1 MRVRRCPPP
10 PAIVVSLSEKKWPY
24 QLFLANTEHEQHG
37 IETRAEREAKRF
49 KLNPGACVDSLPGG
63 LRRDT
68 HTHTNLETTLV
79 YVEELEALKSYTI
92 PLTDLPPLCLEHVM
106 SYIEDPK
113 DLYSVTFSSK
123 SMSELLSPEVVIR
136 CAVFHNCSNKNKVV
150 DRKKMSQIMYHVT
163 NRAIHIPSAHRLLR
177 LVNARRCER
186 GADCWNRNLNSGL
199 SGWIGSA
206 NVNRP
211 FGMAICDKCIKQT
224 TIKVDY
230 SNFARHEKGCATHSG
245 NLLSDPYHDKV
256 TGDTVGP
263 LIPALSIFQVDNTF
277 SSRDDKKVALEGMV
291 QKAMSDRSDFCPL
304 LYEEKCA
311 AYQEIFEEA
320 EKECDDAVKTAQ
332 ERKYEEYTERR
343 EAKILKRMTKIRKI
357 YATLQTDLDDCPM
370 KDLALACE
378 WLEDDQRCIR
388 FSTSFVQSKMSSI
401 VSAPC
406 SASQRSVQRVAD
418 EIRSILT
425 PIHEK
430 DFFSFGF
437 IANSSNRFK
446 KGIYQYVSE
455 ESTRDAIMNS
465 TAFGDAQFMKAIND
479 DKHVRALVRSLARI
493 SGALGRCF
501 ALSVVKLDPNQPEA
515 DQRIEDYRKL
525 AKLVWSKKVPNQD
538 VNSFTVMKENF
549 TTSLEEWRIMK
560 KNTRDYLSDPQ
571 TRAFLTRS
579 NLVGGRANFTR

>member
-1 MRVRRCPPP
+1 M
-10 PAIVVSLSEKKWPY
+10 LE
-24 QLFLANTEHEQHG
+24 EHEQHG
-37 IETRAEREAKRF
+37 IETRAEQEAKRF
-49 KLNPGACVDSLPGG
+49 KLNP
-63 LRRDT
+63 
-68 HTHTNLETTLV
+68 
-79 YVEELEALKSYTI
+79 EELEALKSYTI

-106 SYIEDPK
+106 SFIEDPK

-123 SMSELLSPEVVIR
+123 SMFELLSPEVVIR

-150 DRKKMSQIMYHVT
+150 NRKKMSQIMYHVA

-186 GADCWNRNLNSGL
+186 GSDCWNRNLNSGL

-263 LIPALSIFQVDNTF
+263 LIHALSIFQIDNTF
-277 SSRDDKKVALEGMV
+277 SSREDKKVALEGMV
-291 QKAMSDRSDFCPL
+291 QKAMSDKSDFCPIR
-304 LYEEKCA
+304 YDEKCA

-320 EKECDDAVKTAQ
+320 EKECDDAVKADQ
-332 ERKYEEYTERR
+332 ERKHEEYTERR

-357 YATLQTDLDDCPM
+357 YASLQSDLADCPM

-388 FSTSFVQSKMSSI
+388 FSRTFVQRRMASI
-401 VSAPC
+401 ISAPC
-406 SASQRSVQRVAD
+406 SASQRSVQRVSGD
-418 EIRSILT
+418 IRSILT

-430 DFFSFGF
+430 NFFSFGF

-446 KGIYQYVSE
+446 KGIYRYVSE
-455 ESTRDAIMNS
+455 ECTRDQIMNS
-465 TAFGDAQFMKAIND
+465 SAFGDVQFMNAIND

-501 ALSVVKLDPNQPEA
+501 ALSVVKPDPDQPQA

-525 AKLVWSKKVPNQD
+525 AKLVWSKKVSINQD

-560 KNTRDYLSDPQ
+560 KNTRDYLSAAETQ
-571 TRAFLTRS
+571 AFLTRS
-579 NLVGGRANFTR
+579 NFVGGRANFTRQDALDQVFQPRNRRGWMSNGNNFDAYDKLKTRNFIRLREIHEQYFRRPNYYGL